1 MSKSIIRKRKTIDP
15 DNSEEFVITETL
27 NNISDNNSNI
37 NNDSSKMI
45 IELIK
50 MNENNTNI
58 KLDSLSKKIDNLM
71 VYNKEEDSKIRC
83 KIKTMKEDFT
93 NNTIEP
99 LKKFLL
105 KQEES
110 LIDIKKEQDNF
121 IRKEQFN
128 RLEMDLKTTIKV
140 YEKKMLWFN
149 ISFLLGYAYILFQSD
164 NTISWKSIL
173 NMIRAF
179 F

>member
-1 MSKSIIRKRKTIDP
+1 MAKSITRKRKAIDP
-15 DNSEEFVITETL
+15 NNSEEFVITETL
-27 NNISDNNSNI
+27 NDNGNNS
-37 NNDSSKMI
+37 NDSSKMI

-58 KLDSLSKKIDNLM
+58 KLDSLSEKIDNLM
-71 VYNKEEDSKIRC
+71 VYNKEENSNIRNE
-83 KIKTMKEDFT
+83 IKTMKEDFT

-99 LKKFLL
+99 LRKLLL

-110 LIDIKKEQDNF
+110 LSNIKKDQDNF

-128 RLEMDLKTTIKV
+128 RLETDLRTSIKT

-149 ISFLLGYAYILFQSD
+149 ISFILGYAYILFNSD
-164 NTISWKSIL
+164 ANINWKAIL
-173 NMIRAF
+173 GMIKSF